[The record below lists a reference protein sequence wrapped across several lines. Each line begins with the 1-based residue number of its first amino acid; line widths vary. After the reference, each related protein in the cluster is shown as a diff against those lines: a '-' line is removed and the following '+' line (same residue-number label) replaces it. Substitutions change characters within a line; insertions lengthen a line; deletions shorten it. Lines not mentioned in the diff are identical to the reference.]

1 MITLRTTTTILR
13 QSELTTEQYTY
24 WLQHRSESTDG
35 QPAPYVHTEI
45 LQVAD
50 AGNGTT
56 TRVGYGRAEQATG
69 RVFISI
75 EDAEAVHTED
85 RTAIAQQ
92 YYQDIAE
99 LTGATAQNDG
109 NAD

>member
-1 MITLRTTTTILR
+1 MITLRTTTTVLR

-24 WLQHRSESTDG
+24 RLQHRSESTDG
-35 QPAPYVHTEI
+35 QPAPYVHTDI
-45 LQVAD
+45 LQVTD
-50 AGNGTT
+50 AGNGTS

-75 EDAEAVHTED
+75 EDAESVPTED

>member
-1 MITLRTTTTILR
+1 MITLRTTTTVLR

-24 WLQHRSESTDG
+24 RLQHRSESTDG
-35 QPAPYVHTEI
+35 QPAPYVHTDI
-45 LQVAD
+45 LQVTD
-50 AGNGTT
+50 AGNGTS

-69 RVFISI
+69 RVFLSI
-75 EDAEAVHTED
+75 EDGDAVPTED

-99 LTGATAQNDG
+99 LTGTTLTEDG

>member
-1 MITLRTTTTILR
+1 MITLRTTTTVLR
-13 QSELTTEQYTY
+13 QSEVTTGQYTY
-24 WLQHRSESTDG
+24 RLQHRSESTDG
-35 QPAPYVHTEI
+35 QPAPYVHTDI
-45 LQVAD
+45 LQVTD
-50 AGNGTT
+50 AGNGTS

-69 RVFISI
+69 RVFLSI
-75 EDAEAVHTED
+75 EDAEAVPTED

-99 LTGATAQNDG
+99 LNGTTMTDDG

>member
-1 MITLRTTTTILR
+1 MITLRTTTTVLR
-13 QSELTTEQYTY
+13 QSELTTEQYDY
-24 WLQHRSESTDG
+24 RLQHRSESTDG
-35 QPAPYVHTEI
+35 QPAPYVHTDI
-45 LQVAD
+45 LQVTD
-50 AGNGTT
+50 AKLGTT

-69 RVFISI
+69 RVFLSI
-75 EDAEAVHTED
+75 EDAASVSTAD

-99 LTGATAQNDG
+99 LTGTTLTDDG

>member
-1 MITLRTTTTILR
+1 MITLRTTTTVLR

-24 WLQHRSESTDG
+24 RLQHRSESTDG
-35 QPAPYVHTEI
+35 QPAPYVHTDI
-45 LQVAD
+45 LQVTD
-50 AGNGTT
+50 AGNGTS

-75 EDAEAVHTED
+75 EDAESVPTED

-99 LTGATAQNDG
+99 LTGATESDDG

>member
-1 MITLRTTTTILR
+1 MITIRTTTTVLR

-24 WLQHRSESTDG
+24 RLQHRSESTDG
-35 QPAPYVHTEI
+35 QPAPYVHTDI
-45 LQVAD
+45 LQVTD
-50 AGNGTT
+50 AGTGTT

-69 RVFISI
+69 RVFLSI
-75 EDAEAVHTED
+75 EDAAAVSTAD

-99 LTGATAQNDG
+99 LTGTTMTDDG